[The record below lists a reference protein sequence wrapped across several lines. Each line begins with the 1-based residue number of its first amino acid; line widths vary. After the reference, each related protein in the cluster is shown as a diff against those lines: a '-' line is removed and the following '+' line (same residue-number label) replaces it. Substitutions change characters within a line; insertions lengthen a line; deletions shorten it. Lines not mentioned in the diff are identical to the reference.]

1 MVGYWVAAGARGRG
15 IASSALRLVCDWSTA
30 RPLQLMTHP
39 DNAASQRV
47 AEKGGFRRLGMAPHL
62 PAFRDGL
69 AEAVLFQL
77 DDPVGAAKPA
87 QKERTSSGKVR
98 TSIGLAR

>member
-1 MVGYWVAAGARGRG
+1 
-15 IASSALRLVCDWSTA
+15 
-30 RPLQLMTHP
+30 MTHP

-47 AEKGGFRRLGMAPHL
+47 AAKGGFRRIGIAEHL

-77 DDPVGAAKPA
+77 D
-87 QKERTSSGKVR
+87 
-98 TSIGLAR
+98 